1 MIALI
6 LSIFAVAVSGF
17 QAPMG
22 AARSVSRIHMA
33 AEPQGVRPT
42 VGQGYFDGPPNAG
55 GEATRDPEPTEI
67 DPNDPKGKQ
76 KAIHKSESFAEYLKK
91 RQASGGGSIGSDK

>member
-1 MIALI
+1 MARLIALV
-6 LSIFAVAVSGF
+6 FALIAAAVSGF
-17 QAPMG
+17 QMPMG
-22 AARSVSRIHMA
+22 AARSVVRTTPMVSMA

-42 VGQGYFDGPPNAG
+42 VGQGYFDGPPNEG

-76 KAIHKSESFAEYLKK
+76 KAIHQAPSFEEYMKQRK
-91 RQASGGGSIGSDK
+91 